1 MLTNEQITSVQKS
14 NLQALLSLGNKA
26 FESLESLV
34 ALNLQVTKT
43 ALDDAAEASLSTLS
57 AKDPQSL
64 YALQM
69 GALQPSTE
77 KATAYGR
84 RVYEIATSMKTEIA
98 KVVGDS
104 AAGAQGSF
112 IGLFDAAAKNAPL
125 GSDNGVALWKS
136 AVATANNAFESL
148 QKAAKQAS
156 DIAEANY
163 TAVTAQAVKSTQG
176 SGKAKR
182 G

>member
-57 AKDPQSL
+57 AKDPQS
-64 YALQM
+64 
-69 GALQPSTE
+69 LQPSTE